1 MGSWGG
7 RNSRWA
13 TSKRIVHWA
22 STFPAP
28 YSSASRRPE
37 VISAS
42 WTGTPPPSRWELCAR
57 PARSNDGQGPVDFK
71 ISRGAKDKTLVEF
84 KLAKNTH
91 LKANLEKQTKIYEK
105 ASDAGRS
112 IKVIFYFTNKELDR
126 VNGILRMLGISG
138 AKDIVLVDARRDNKP
153 SGSKA

>member
-1 MGSWGG
+1 MLAPRSMTG
-7 RNSRWA
+7 R
-13 TSKRIVHWA
+13 
-22 STFPAP
+22 
-28 YSSASRRPE
+28 
-37 VISAS
+37 
-42 WTGTPPPSRWELCAR
+42 
-57 PARSNDGQGPVDFK
+57 GPVDFK

-91 LKANLEKQTKIYEK
+91 LKSNLEKQTKIYEK